1 MMRLKLATKLGLLL
15 FALLSLLYL
24 LLVAVLYV
32 SFSRSL
38 AAQVAEDLR
47 HRGHGHAEV
56 LGRRWGEEALHHVAE
71 MERQTGL
78 IAAVVDRTGTVL
90 AQSDPLGPE
99 QVRYLKVDA
108 RAAAHREGVVVTRN
122 WRTEPYIVTWS
133 PVFRNGEWV
142 ATVVLFEP
150 TEPLRRD
157 LAAFKGASCVAF
169 AFMAVLSLA
178 LTAALSKRL
187 TKPLRQMTAV
197 TSAIAEGDYS
207 RRVDVRGRDEIA
219 CLAASINRMADSL
232 QAYRARQSA
241 FLADVSHEL
250 RTPLTYIQ
258 GYSEALKK
266 GYGDEAQRRAMAETI
281 HREATRLTRLL
292 QDLFALVRMEEPT
305 FQLHR
310 EPVNLGQTVEAVV
323 ARMAP
328 AFQDKGIALTVE
340 AAGEPLWVHGDAAR
354 LEQVWINLL
363 DNARRHT
370 PAGGRVTVRLFRE
383 AGEAVVEVRDTGEG
397 IPPEELPR
405 IWERLYR
412 VEKSRSRTH
421 GGAGLGLAIVKRI
434 VELHGGR
441 VGAESECGK
450 GATFIVR
457 LPLRPA

>member
-1 MMRLKLATKLGLLL
+1 MIRLRLSTKLGLLL
-15 FALLSLLYL
+15 FVLISALFL
-24 LLVAVLYV
+24 LLVVLLYTI
-32 SFSRSL
+32 FNRSL
-38 AAQVAEDLR
+38 VTQVAEDLL

-71 MERQTGL
+71 MERQTAL
-78 IAAVVDRTGTVL
+78 IAAVVDRTGRVL
-90 AQSDPLGPE
+90 AQSDPLRPD

-108 RAAAHREGVVVTRN
+108 RAATHRDGVIVTRD

-133 PVFRNGEWV
+133 PVYRNGEWA

-150 TEPLRRD
+150 TEPLRRA
-157 LAAFKGASCVAF
+157 LAAFRWAGCVAF
-169 AFMAVLSLA
+169 AFMVALSLA
-178 LTAALSKRL
+178 LTVVLSKRL
-187 TKPLRQMTAV
+187 TQPLRQMTAV

-207 RRVDVRGRDEIA
+207 QRVGVRGNDEIA

-232 QAYRARQSA
+232 QAYRAQQSA

-281 HREATRLTRLL
+281 HREASRLTRLL
-292 QDLFALVRMEEPT
+292 QDLFALVRMQEPS
-305 FQLHR
+305 FRIQR
-310 EPVNLGQTVEAVV
+310 APVNLAQTVEAVV

-328 AFQDKGIALTVE
+328 AFQEKGIVLTVE
-340 AAGEPLWVHGDAAR
+340 AAGEPLWVDGDAAR

-370 PAGGRVTVRLFRE
+370 PAGGRVTVRLLRE
-383 AGEAVVEVRDTGEG
+383 KDEAVVEVRDTGEG

-421 GGAGLGLAIVKRI
+421 GGSGLGLSIVKRI

-441 VGAESECGK
+441 VGVESERGK

-457 LPLRPA
+457 LPLSPT